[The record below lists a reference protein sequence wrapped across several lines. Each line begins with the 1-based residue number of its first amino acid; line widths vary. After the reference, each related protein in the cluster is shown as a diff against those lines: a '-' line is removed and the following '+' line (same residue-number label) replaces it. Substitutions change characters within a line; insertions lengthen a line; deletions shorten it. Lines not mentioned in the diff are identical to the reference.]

1 MRGNQEFFLLA
12 LEGRQPTG
20 TLSGHGGIVGFVGF
34 VGYLRQV
41 SVPSVAKQVASI
53 LYRAAERQGL
63 GNPTLR
69 HAGYAT
75 KSDKSDTSLS
85 YSSGVDLHS
94 RLRVPNIA
102 GPAGELLAWRARTR
116 EPADPEQSLQA

>member
-53 LYRAAERQGL
+53 LYRAAERQEL
-63 GNPTLR
+63 GNTGFDGWFWFGHGWFGYGLVMVGYGWFWFGGSFLWSSVLLVGFWL
-69 HAGYAT
+69 AG
-75 KSDKSDTSLS
+75 
-85 YSSGVDLHS
+85 V
-94 RLRVPNIA
+94 
-102 GPAGELLAWRARTR
+102 
-116 EPADPEQSLQA
+116 